1 MKTIVEKLEGLCS
14 RVLIGEP
21 MSRHTSFKIGGPCD
35 YMVFPKSA
43 EEVKQI
49 LAFAKEEN
57 LRVTVLGNGSNVLV
71 ADDGIDGIVIKTTE
85 MKSVICHGNEI
96 TAGAGARLSALCE
109 VAKEHSLAGLAEL
122 SGIPGTVGGGV
133 YMNAGAYGGEIKD
146 TLVSSLYLDENL
158 ELKTLTAEEH
168 ELSYR
173 HSVFFANP
181 QWVILE
187 TTFRL
192 APGNRDELHE
202 KTVELLKKRNEKQP
216 LEYPNA
222 GSTFKR
228 PEGYFAGKLIE
239 DADLRGFSVGDAQV
253 SEKHCGFVIN
263 RKNATAE
270 DVCKLIDY
278 VRETVLEK
286 FGVTLEAEVRY
297 VKRNC
302 PDATL

>member
-1 MKTIVEKLEGLCS
+1 MITKLKTICSHVLEQ
-14 RVLIGEP
+14 EP
-21 MSRHTSFKIGGPCD
+21 MAKHTSFKIGGPCD
-35 YMVFPKSA
+35 YMVFPKSV
-43 EEVKQI
+43 EEVKNI

-57 LRVTVLGNGSNVLV
+57 IRVTVLGNGSNVLA
-71 ADDGIDGIVIKTTE
+71 ADDGIDGIVLKTTE
-85 MKSVICHGNEI
+85 MKAITHSGNEI
-96 TAGAGARLSALCE
+96 TAQAGARLSALCE
-109 VAKEHSLAGLAEL
+109 AAKEHSLGGLCEL

-158 ELKTLTAEEH
+158 ELKTLSAEAH

-173 HSVFFANP
+173 HSVFHEHP
-181 QWVILE
+181 RWIVLE
-187 TTFRL
+187 TTFL
-192 APGNRDELHE
+192 LTPANREELHE

-239 DADLRGFSVGDAQV
+239 DANLRGFRVGDAQV

-263 RKNATAE
+263 RGNATAK
-270 DVCKLIDY
+270 DVCDVIKA
-278 VRETVLEK
+278 VRESVLKE
-286 FGVTLEAEVRY
+286 FGVMLEAEVRFL
-297 VKRNC
+297 KRNQ
-302 PDATL
+302 PDAML